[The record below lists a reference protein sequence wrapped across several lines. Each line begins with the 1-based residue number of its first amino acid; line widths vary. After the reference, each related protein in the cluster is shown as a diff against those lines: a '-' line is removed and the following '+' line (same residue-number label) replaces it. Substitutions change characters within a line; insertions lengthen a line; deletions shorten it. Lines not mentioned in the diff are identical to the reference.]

1 MSNMSFLLRFF
12 LFWRTTMQKY
22 EVQLLQSKMEN
33 REQAA
38 YCQVG
43 SLQSSS
49 QVYKG
54 LCRVLG
60 CWLDNE

>member
-1 MSNMSFLLRFF
+1 
-12 LFWRTTMQKY
+12 MQKY